1 MVARS
6 LGYTLTTRL
15 ASPSLPQLRCTLRYI
30 PLQVLQRM
38 VTHSQFCMSG
48 DNTIQATARAMRGA
62 AEDAAT
68 DAARAGDEGGDDD
81 DGTAAARNFIFVLS
95 DANFRRCGLDPLRRI
110 FH

>member
-48 DNTIQATARAMRGA
+48 DNTIQVHGH
-62 AEDAAT
+62 
-68 DAARAGDEGGDDD
+68 GKYGH
-81 DGTAAARNFIFVLS
+81 S
-95 DANFRRCGLDPLRRI
+95 K
-110 FH
+110 